1 MVVVSTNVYCFS
13 LTRNAN
19 FLQILL
25 ITLIPA
31 VVGGNTEMTALTVGH
46 GGGLPSGQHE
56 GDFFADN
63 MSLNPPEGYNF

>member
-1 MVVVSTNVYCFS
+1 M
-13 LTRNAN
+13 
-19 FLQILL
+19 L